1 MSDKLET
8 NTPQTDGPETSTPS
22 MAMVRTLGMVSVICG
37 IIIVGVYQFTLP
49 AVNANKKLA
58 LERQVFKVIPHAKSV
73 VAYFADAKGIVPAG
87 GQELA
92 PAGAVIFYAVYDAAD
107 KLAGIA
113 AEASSAG
120 YADQVRVLYAYDVDK
135 QAISGIGVISMRETP
150 GIGDK
155 IITDQAFLKNFEALD
170 VRVNAEMNA
179 LANAVKTVKHGSKTN
194 PWQVDAIAGATV
206 TSKAVGRG
214 INESAQTLLP
224 RLLPHLDKLRNPS

>member
-1 MSDKLET
+1 MSAT
-8 NTPQTDGPETSTPS
+8 PETSNPS
-22 MAMVRTLGMVSVICG
+22 LPMVRTLGMVAVICG
-37 IIIVGVYQFTLP
+37 IIIVAVYQFTLP

-58 LERQVFKVIPHAKSV
+58 LERQVFKVIPNAKSV
-73 VAYFADAKGIVPAG
+73 VTYFATPAGIAAAAEGQEQPPAG
-87 GQELA
+87 GMA
-92 PAGAVIFYAVYDAAD
+92 FYAVYDAAD

-120 YADQVRVLYAYDVDK
+120 YADQVRILYAYDVEK
-135 QAISGIGVISMRETP
+135 QAIMGIGVIAMRETT

-170 VRVNAEMNA
+170 VRVNAEMTA
-179 LANAVKTVKHGSKTN
+179 LANAVKTVKHGTKTN
-194 PWQVDAIAGATV
+194 PWQIDAIAGATV

-224 RLLPHLDKLRNPS
+224 RLVPHLDKLRNPS